1 MSTTFRPPPLY
12 QALFTLPVLLV
23 VLMAY
28 DFLRSPQAEG
38 ALMLAATIVLAFL
51 TVPRALSRVDLVND
65 LLTLNMPLRRP
76 RSVHLRQLIDYE
88 ATGRMWHTL
97 LLRYHPMDEQGRLDI
112 ASQEYLTLVPLQ
124 DQYILE
130 EQLQEIVGKSRRQ
143 PAS

>member
-23 VLMAY
+23 ALLAY

-38 ALMLAATIVLAFL
+38 ALMLAGTVVLAFL
-51 TVPRALSRVDLVND
+51 AVPRALGRVDLAD
-65 LLTLNMPLRRP
+65 DRLILSIPLHRP

-97 LLRYHPMDEQGRLDI
+97 LLRYHPMDERGRLDI
-112 ASQEYLTLVPLQ
+112 ANQEYLTLVPLQ

-130 EQLQEIVGKSRRQ
+130 EQLQAIVGKSKRQ

>member
-23 VLMAY
+23 ALLAY

-38 ALMLAATIVLAFL
+38 ALMLAGTVVLAFL
-51 TVPRALSRVDLVND
+51 TVPRALGRVDLAD
-65 LLTLNMPLRRP
+65 DRLILSIPLHRP
-76 RSVHLRQLIDYE
+76 QSVHLRQLIDYE

-97 LLRYHPMDEQGRLDI
+97 LLRYHPMDERGRLDI
-112 ASQEYLTLVPLQ
+112 ANQEYLTLVPLQ

-130 EQLQEIVGKSRRQ
+130 EQLQAIVGKSKRQ